1 MRTIFF
7 VPVILVIVL
16 AAISLTA
23 RAADECTAKPSSAA
37 PQGGH
42 WYFRVNRSDHRH
54 CWYVGPEGA
63 KVHTSVRRAESP
75 MPPGLISPAPVPTE
89 RPARTKSAEI
99 DVSNDT
105 PVDFAMRWR
114 DLQGSYGSVVRDPS
128 SAGTSYTEERIA
140 ADSEDDMPLIWPI
153 LTSADLAVASSPPP
167 SAAKSEHMLAFLAGT
182 LLLAA
187 MIVRQVFKPVAV
199 GRLGRSGLRD
209 QRHSALNPNSAAALV
224 ALSRLYGRQAGQM
237 RANRVS
243 APISAVRRATAERPQ
258 VALQRGA

>member
-23 RAADECTAKPSSAA
+23 RAADECVAKPSSAA

-63 KVHTSVRRAESP
+63 KVHTSVRRAEPP
-75 MPPGLISPAPVPTE
+75 MPPGLISPAPLPTE
-89 RPARTKSAEI
+89 GPARTKSADI
-99 DVSNDT
+99 DVSNET

-114 DLQGSYGSVVRDPS
+114 DLQGSYGSVAREPS
-128 SAGTSYTEERIA
+128 PA

-167 SAAKSEHMLAFLAGT
+167 AAAKSEHMLALLAGA
-182 LLLAA
+182 LLCGA
-187 MIVRQVFKPVAV
+187 MIVHRVFRPVAF
-199 GRLGRSGLRD
+199 GRLGLSGLRD
-209 QRHSALNPNSAAALV
+209 QQHSTLNANSAAALV
-224 ALSRLYGRQAGQM
+224 ASSRLYGRQAGQP

-243 APISAVRRATAERPQ
+243 APRRATAGWSQ